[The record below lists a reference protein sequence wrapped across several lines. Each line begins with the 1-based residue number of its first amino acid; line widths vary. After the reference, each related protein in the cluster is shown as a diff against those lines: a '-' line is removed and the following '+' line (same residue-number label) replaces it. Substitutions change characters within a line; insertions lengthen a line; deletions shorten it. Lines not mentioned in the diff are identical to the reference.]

1 MKQII
6 TGIICSLLL
15 IACSKEEPVRQ
26 GSTSLLIFHGI
37 AGGNIIRT
45 NFSETPPATFYN
57 LNLVQYGNFFPST
70 NLYSPVA
77 GTVNIN
83 LYHVP
88 DTMPKDEPLISLKPE
103 LPEGSMHSLFL
114 AGTTD
119 APEYVLVKDEP
130 LPLPVGDSAMGVRF
144 VNLLQ
149 DNISVSINIATREEG
164 SEVTNLPYKEVTGF
178 KKYDVK
184 MDIADYVFEFRNAN
198 TGTVIASYTA
208 AQIANDG
215 KLIPNAWIYKNFA
228 FALVGKE
235 GATGTMAP
243 KIAKINYGR
252 VSN

>member
-6 TGIICSLLL
+6 TVTICSLLL

-45 NFSETPPATFYN
+45 NFSATPPATFYN
-57 LNLVQYGNFFPST
+57 LNLVQYGNFFPSS

-77 GTVNIN
+77 GSVDIN

-88 DTMPKDEPLISLKPE
+88 DTLPKDEPLISLKPE
-103 LPEGSMHSLFL
+103 LPEGSMHTLFL

-119 APEYVLVKDEP
+119 APEYTLVKDEP
-130 LPLPVGDSAMGVRF
+130 LPFNAGDSAMGVRF

-149 DNISVSINIATREEG
+149 DNIPVSINIATHEEG
-164 SEVTNLPYKEVTGF
+164 SEVNSLPFKGVTEF
-178 KKYDVK
+178 KKYDVT
-184 MDIADYVFEFRNAN
+184 MDLADYVFEFRNAN
-198 TGTVIASYTA
+198 TGTVIASFTTE
-208 AQIANDG
+208 QIANDG
-215 KLIPNAWIYKNFA
+215 KLMPNAWIYKNFA

-235 GATGTMAP
+235 GETGTMKP